1 MERGRYAEHENLNRE
16 LEESVPNEKKR
27 LQSLFTKQLKEAERD
42 YRYNR
47 NRLFVKV
54 TLREILVISLI
65 P

>member
-1 MERGRYAEHENLNRE
+1 MERGRYAELEKRNRE
-16 LEESVPNEKKR
+16 LEESVPKEKKR

-54 TLREILVISLI
+54 PLREIFVISLI